1 MSRYDLHHFTLHNTS
16 NTSANF
22 KRVLGPRDQRI
33 QRLFQKFY
41 SKDESLEDIEINLL
55 LQALVEQNKHQN
67 FKEMS

>member
-1 MSRYDLHHFTLHNTS
+1 MEGSLIDRSLIDLAFVY
-16 NTSANF
+16 NF